1 MKKKSN
7 IKTGPYDTLR
17 AYMEA
22 IENHGNVIKIKKIDQ
37 DNYEL
42 AGLMYKLVDK
52 HGWLGAPAVVVEK
65 VKIDGHWM
73 KLSLIHI

>member
-22 IENHGNVIKIKKIDQ
+22 IENHGNVIKIKRD
-37 DNYEL
+37 
-42 AGLMYKLVDK
+42 
-52 HGWLGAPAVVVEK
+52 
-65 VKIDGHWM
+65 
-73 KLSLIHI
+73 